1 MKEFR
6 IQPIKN
12 GTVIDHID
20 SGKALK
26 VIKIMGV
33 DENVTSI
40 VSVIMHVPSS
50 KKQYKDIVKVEDR
63 ELNPKELQKIALI
76 APNATIN
83 IIRDYEVVKKTKVKP
98 PERVTGIVRCA
109 NPNCITNAKTA
120 MDTFEPVEPEF
131 IVESTKP
138 LKLRCVYCERELE
151 NPEEHLI

>member
-1 MKEFR
+1 LKEFR

-26 VIKIMGV
+26 VIKIMGI
-33 DENVTSI
+33 DENVTSV

-50 KKQYKDIVKVEDR
+50 KKDYKDIVKVEDR

-83 IIRDYEVVKKTKVKP
+83 IIRDYGVAKKTKVNVSAWSCSHT
-98 PERVTGIVRCA
+98 RFSA
-109 NPNCITNAKTA
+109 
-120 MDTFEPVEPEF
+120 
-131 IVESTKP
+131 
-138 LKLRCVYCERELE
+138 
-151 NPEEHLI
+151 